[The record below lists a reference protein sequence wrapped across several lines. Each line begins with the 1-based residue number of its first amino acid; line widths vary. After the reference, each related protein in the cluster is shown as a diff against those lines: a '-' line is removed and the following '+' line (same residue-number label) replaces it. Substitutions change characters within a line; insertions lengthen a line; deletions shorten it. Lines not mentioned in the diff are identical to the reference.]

1 VIETAIS
8 VFELFLTTRGRTL
21 SAGPII
27 EQGTHFC
34 DLSRYFGGEVDI
46 SSVIAHSLEWYED
59 AGKLSGMVIDENKIE
74 PENRIPRI
82 TSATWCVN
90 RPWIRYLSWI
100 LLIDFHRKYESGAI
114 GTFTHCVALKGHD
127 YSCELEVFADGYQMK

>member
-1 VIETAIS
+1 MGQVQEVITPVAAS
-8 VFELFLTTRGRTL
+8 FDLSLTTRDNRH

-46 SSVIAHSLEWYED
+46 STVVAHSLEWYED
-59 AGKLSGMVIDENKIE
+59 AGKLSGIVIDEGKIE

-82 TSATWCVN
+82 TSATWCVH
-90 RPWIRYLSWI
+90 RP
-100 LLIDFHRKYESGAI
+100 
-114 GTFTHCVALKGHD
+114 
-127 YSCELEVFADGYQMK
+127 

>member
-1 VIETAIS
+1 VIETTIS
-8 VFELFLTTRGRTL
+8 VSKLSLTMRAIHH
-21 SAGPII
+21 SAGPVI

-46 SSVIAHSLEWYED
+46 SSVAAHSLEWYED
-59 AGKLSGMVIDENKIE
+59 AGKLSAMVIDEEKIE

-90 RPWIRYLSWI
+90 RP
-100 LLIDFHRKYESGAI
+100 
-114 GTFTHCVALKGHD
+114 
-127 YSCELEVFADGYQMK
+127 